1 MGWIERSVLAIRITA
16 QILGLWVILRTGEWI
31 AARLPLAIP
40 GNVLGMTILL
50 LLLLFG
56 LVKESWLADGATLLT
71 RHLAFFFVPIAV
83 GLMQWAD
90 LFASAGHWLLL
101 TLGLS
106 AFATLLVTGAIVQR
120 LGRRHEER
128 SRWATSPSSPAPSG
142 SPLPS
147 MPSVARPS

>member
-1 MGWIERSVLAIRITA
+1 MRWTGRSVLAIRVAA

-31 AARLPLAIP
+31 AARLPLSIP

-50 LLLLFG
+50 LLLVLG

-90 LFASAGHWLLL
+90 LLASAGHWLLL

-106 AFATLLVTGAIVQR
+106 AFATLLVTGAIVQW
-120 LGRRHEER
+120 LGRRREER
-128 SRWATSPSSPAPSG
+128 SRWVTSPSSPSPLR

-147 MPSVARPS
+147 MPSAGTPS

>member
-1 MGWIERSVLAIRITA
+1 MRWTERSLLAIRIAA
-16 QILGLWVILRTGEWI
+16 QILGLWVIFRAGEWI
-31 AARLPLAIP
+31 AARVPFPIP

-50 LLLLFG
+50 LLLLLG
-56 LVKESWLADGATLLT
+56 VVKESWLTDGATLLT

-90 LFASAGHWLLL
+90 LFARAGHWLLL

-106 AFATLLVTGAIVQR
+106 ALATLLVTGAIVQW

-128 SRWATSPSSPAPSG
+128 SRWATSPSSPSPLC

-147 MPSVARPS
+147 MPSAGTPS

>member
-1 MGWIERSVLAIRITA
+1 MRWTDRSLLAIRIAA
-16 QILGLWVILRTGEWI
+16 QILGLWVILWTGEWI
-31 AARLPLAIP
+31 AAQLPFPIP

-50 LLLLFG
+50 LLLLLG
-56 LVKESWLADGATLLT
+56 VVKESWLSDGATLLT

-83 GLMQWAD
+83 GLMEWAD

-106 AFATLLVTGAIVQR
+106 AFATLLVTGSIVQW

-128 SRWATSPSSPAPSG
+128 ARWATSPSSR
-142 SPLPS
+142 SPLRSPLES
-147 MPSVARPS
+147 MPSAGTLS